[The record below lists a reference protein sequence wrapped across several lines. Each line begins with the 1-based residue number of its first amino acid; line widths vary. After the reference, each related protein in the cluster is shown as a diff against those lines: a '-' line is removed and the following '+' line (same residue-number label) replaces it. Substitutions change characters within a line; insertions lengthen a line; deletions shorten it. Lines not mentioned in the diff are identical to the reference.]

1 MAVFTNSRR
10 GSFNNNRNIRLY
22 FKEIG
27 SIPLLTPQEEKEL
40 GWRARS
46 GDHEAVKKLVE
57 SNLKFVV
64 RVARKYSGFGLA
76 LQDLI
81 DEGNIGLIEAA
92 RRYDPDK
99 NVRFTS
105 YAVWWIEQYI
115 RQAFYGMA
123 HPFRVP
129 ARIKQIMYRLG
140 LCTSIQTGERMRPVT
155 LNEVAEDVGIGDKE
169 LQDIMAICGEEISL
183 DQPLDT
189 GRAETL
195 ENRLEKQIETV
206 EQKLVEQSV
215 RKSVQNSLDLLTTKE
230 LEIIKLRFGL
240 QDDSPRTLKDIGK
253 RIGLSRERVRQLQNR
268 ALRKLRF
275 SQHHSG
281 GLAKE
286 E

>member
-1 MAVFTNSRR
+1 MAVYTNSRR
-10 GSFNNNRNIRLY
+10 GSFNNNRIIQLY

-27 SIPLLTPQEEKEL
+27 SIPLLTPQEEKQL

-64 RVARKYSGFGLA
+64 RVARKYGGFGLA

-92 RRYDPDK
+92 RRYDPGK

-129 ARIKQIMYRLG
+129 ARIKQLMYRLG
-140 LCTSIQTGERMRPVT
+140 LSTSIQTGERMRPVT
-155 LNEVAEDVGIGDKE
+155 LNEVAEDIGIGGKE

-215 RKSVQNSLDLLTTKE
+215 RKSVQNSLDLLTAKE

-240 QDDSPRTLKDIGK
+240 QDDSPRTLKDIGN
-253 RIGLSRERVRQLQNR
+253 RIGLSRERVRQLQNT

-275 SQHHSG
+275 SEHHFG
-281 GLAKE
+281 KLAKE
-286 E
+286 G